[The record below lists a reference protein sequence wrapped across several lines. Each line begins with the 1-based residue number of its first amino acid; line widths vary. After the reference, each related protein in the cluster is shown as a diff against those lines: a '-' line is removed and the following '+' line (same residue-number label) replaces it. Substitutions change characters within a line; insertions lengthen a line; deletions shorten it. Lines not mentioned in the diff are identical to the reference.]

1 MASLIPYPLVR
12 DILPIER
19 IQRHWQIQMT
29 KEALKRLCREHD
41 LYSVPALNDVL
52 YLHFKG
58 YTEIE
63 NLEEYTSL
71 KCLWLENNGFRAI
84 TGLHHLRH
92 LRSLHLHHNLITSL
106 DGLQNLRSLVTLN
119 VSYNMISRIEHLNGL
134 PQLETLQ
141 ISHNRLTTAEDA
153 QQLAECSSLSC
164 LDLSHNKINQAEIV
178 QVLGVMP
185 ELRVLQ
191 LTGNPATREVRPY
204 RNTLITTCC
213 NLTYLDDRPVFP
225 VDRAAAEAWLEGGVE
240 AERAMRRQ
248 WAERDH
254 QRQRDCVNA
263 VMRLRERVLA
273 QKAAKAEGTS
283 TEPEDMGIH
292 VEDNGEEK
300 IYALTPEAKEWAKKK
315 INEMKELVEIQKE
328 EKDKPTKNENE
339 ENKGEAEDTAQIKE
353 ERDENIPD
361 DEGFLKLLENL
372 KEDPGNLNGE
382 LSIDPE
388 EFSAVDS
395 TKPEIKESV
404 EHKDSDKSP
413 RPDDTALRE
422 DKPSEPEDGNR
433 AGTSGKCLESEEI
446 TNVEISASHEQKP
459 TEMDVNQ
466 EHNSEVKPTV
476 LETLQDRSLQIS
488 SSDLAMADDECS
500 QCSSTCRHQEED
512 DRLLYAS
519 CHNFLRLHGTM
530 REEQTEEESRPMTTE
545 ELLGDIWHVTEA
557 VAQCSP
563 SPSPLDHDQESDSDG
578 QGYVRQL
585 VYDQNQPHETESDI
599 EELLENMDFE
609 PDFQAYRE
617 DQLAERAP
625 SPFVVR
631 ENGITARYP
640 QALSMNDILDDDDED
655 DFNEDDGNAD
665 DGGDDD
671 DDDDDDDGDGD
682 THGATG
688 AEGPVPAG
696 APMFGGNWMDQ
707 TRRNIMNDE
716 WDEVEE
722 QSEEESE
729 RSEEASSEGLQESV
743 SPLEDSDESRDES
756 SLEEETVSSVSTNSY
771 KIEHNNGL
779 LFYEHP
785 IRQQGRLDRTFEGNT
800 EENQKRK
807 ESSSSSS
814 CSSLSVSSL
823 NDPSIVEE
831 IMKVPCYSSQRGEPS
846 DVAARSQLPSGLSTS
861 QIASASGIKPS
872 NHHPQSQEPTTE
884 LEPRTAL
891 STKPGT
897 SSQGSTPAFRRDV
910 PDARATMS
918 NESTFPVQTPRRQ
931 NPSESPEG
939 SARQVRY
946 DRETLAGNESLISPS
961 SSSSRRRETIFSAR
975 AALRSS
981 HEAFVA
987 GHNMRSLLVATQDN
1001 DDSATLGTLQMT
1013 TNGERHQV
1021 RSQPALIQVIG
1032 EDESD

>member
-1 MASLIPYPLVR
+1 MPYFVSPSSAFTR
-12 DILPIER
+12 
-19 IQRHWQIQMT
+19 MT
-29 KEALKRLCREHD
+29 KEALKKLCREHD

-52 YLHFKG
+52 YLHFKA
-58 YTEIE
+58 ISPS
-63 NLEEYTSL
+63 NLPLSL
-71 KCLWLENNGFRAI
+71 PPPKPPLPLTRFS
-84 TGLHHLRH
+84 LRTPH
-92 LRSLHLHHNLITSL
+92 ALPPLT
-106 DGLQNLRSLVTLN
+106 NLRSLVTLN
-119 VSYNMISRIEHLNGL
+119 VSYNMISRIEHLSGL

-141 ISHNRLTTAEDA
+141 ISHNRLTTAEDT

-240 AERAMRRQ
+240 AERAMRRE
-248 WAERDH
+248 WAEREH

-263 VMRLRERVLA
+263 VIRLRERVLA
-273 QKAAKAEGTS
+273 QKAAKAEGSS
-283 TEPEDMGIH
+283 TGPEDMGIH

-300 IYALTPEAKEWAKKK
+300 IYALTPQAKEWAKKK

-328 EKDKPTKNENE
+328 EKGKPTKNENE
-339 ENKGEAEDTAQIKE
+339 ENKGEAEDTAQIKDRE
-353 ERDENIPD
+353 ERDETIPD

-395 TKPEIKESV
+395 TEPEIQESV

-422 DKPSEPEDGNR
+422 DKPSEPEDGEGNED
-433 AGTSGKCLESEEI
+433 ATQAKASGKCLEGEKI
-446 TNVEISASHEQKP
+446 TNVEISTTYEQQP

-466 EHNSEVKPTV
+466 ELDSEVKATG
-476 LETLQDRSLQIS
+476 LEIVQDRSLQIS
-488 SSDLAMADDECS
+488 CSDLALADDECS
-500 QCSSTCRHQEED
+500 QCSSTCRHQDED

-519 CHNFLRLHGTM
+519 CHNFLRLHDTTTM
-530 REEQTEEESRPMTTE
+530 EEQTEGESRPMTTE
-545 ELLGDIWHVTEA
+545 ELLGDIWLVTET
-557 VAQCSP
+557 VAQRSP
-563 SPSPLDHDQESDSDG
+563 SPSPLDDDQESDSDG
-578 QGYVRQL
+578 QGYLRQL

-609 PDFQAYRE
+609 PDFQTYRE

-625 SPFVVR
+625 SPFV
-631 ENGITARYP
+631 A
-640 QALSMNDILDDDDED
+640 
-655 DFNEDDGNAD
+655 
-665 DGGDDD
+665 
-671 DDDDDDDGDGD
+671 
-682 THGATG
+682 
-688 AEGPVPAG
+688 
-696 APMFGGNWMDQ
+696 
-707 TRRNIMNDE
+707 RRNIMNDE

-722 QSEEESE
+722 ESE
-729 RSEEASSEGLQESV
+729 RSEDASSEGLQESV

-785 IRQQGRLDRTFEGNT
+785 IRQQERLNRQFEASP
-800 EENQKRK
+800 EENQKRE

-831 IMKVPCYSSQRGEPS
+831 IMKVPCYSTQRGEPS
-846 DVAARSQLPSGLSTS
+846 EIAARSQSSSGGNAS
-861 QIASASGIKPS
+861 QTATASGIKPS
-872 NHHPQSQEPTTE
+872 DYHPQPREPTSE
-884 LEPRTAL
+884 HEPRAAL
-891 STKPGT
+891 STRPGT
-897 SSQGSTPAFRRDV
+897 SSEGSTPAFPQDLPHLRLS
-910 PDARATMS
+910 PDTRATTS
-918 NESTFPVQTPRRQ
+918 NESPFSVQTPRRQ
-931 NPSESPEG
+931 NPSERSEG
-939 SARQVRY
+939 AARQVRY
-946 DRETLAGNESLISPS
+946 DRETLAGGSESQISSS

-987 GHNMRSLLVATQDN
+987 GHNMRSLLVARQDN
-1001 DDSATLGTLQMT
+1001 DDSATLSTLQMT

-1021 RSQPALIQVIG
+1021 RGQPALIQVIG
-1032 EDESD
+1032 EDDSD

>member
-1 MASLIPYPLVR
+1 
-12 DILPIER
+12 
-19 IQRHWQIQMT
+19 
-29 KEALKRLCREHD
+29 
-41 LYSVPALNDVL
+41 
-52 YLHFKG
+52 
-58 YTEIE
+58 
-63 NLEEYTSL
+63 
-71 KCLWLENNGFRAI
+71 
-84 TGLHHLRH
+84 
-92 LRSLHLHHNLITSL
+92 
-106 DGLQNLRSLVTLN
+106 
-119 VSYNMISRIEHLNGL
+119 
-134 PQLETLQ
+134 
-141 ISHNRLTTAEDA
+141 
-153 QQLAECSSLSC
+153 
-164 LDLSHNKINQAEIV
+164 
-178 QVLGVMP
+178 
-185 ELRVLQ
+185 
-191 LTGNPATREVRPY
+191 
-204 RNTLITTCC
+204 
-213 NLTYLDDRPVFP
+213 
-225 VDRAAAEAWLEGGVE
+225 
-240 AERAMRRQ
+240 
-248 WAERDH
+248 
-254 QRQRDCVNA
+254 
-263 VMRLRERVLA
+263 MRLRERVLA

-300 IYALTPEAKEWAKKK
+300 IYALTPEAKEWAKTK
-315 INEMKELVEIQKE
+315 INEIKELVEIQKE
-328 EKDKPTKNENE
+328 EKDKPTKDGNE
-339 ENKGEAEDTAQIKE
+339 ENKGEAKYTAQIKDKE

-422 DKPSEPEDGNR
+422 DKPSEPEDGKR
-433 AGTSGKCLESEEI
+433 AETSGKCLESEEI
-446 TNVEISASHEQKP
+446 TNVEISASYEQKP
-459 TEMDVNQ
+459 SEMDVNQ
-466 EHNSEVKPTV
+466 EHDSEVKPTG

-500 QCSSTCRHQEED
+500 QCSSSCRHQDED

-519 CHNFLRLHGTM
+519 CHNFLRLHDTM
-530 REEQTEEESRPMTTE
+530 REEQTEDESRPMTTE

-557 VAQCSP
+557 VAQRSP
-563 SPSPLDHDQESDSDG
+563 SPSPLDDDQESDSDG

-609 PDFQAYRE
+609 PDFQTYRE

-640 QALSMNDILDDDDED
+640 QALSMNDILDDDDDED
-655 DFNEDDGNAD
+655 DDNEDDGNAD
-665 DGGDDD
+665 GDDD
-671 DDDDDDDGDGD
+671 DDDDDDDGD

-696 APMFGGNWMDQ
+696 APMFGGNWIDQ

-756 SLEEETVSSVSTNSY
+756 SLEAETVSSVSTNSY

-785 IRQQGRLDRTFEGNT
+785 IRQQGRLDRKFEGNT
-800 EENQKRK
+800 EENQKRE

-831 IMKVPCYSSQRGEPS
+831 IMKVPCYSTQRGEPS
-846 DVAARSQLPSGLSTS
+846 EIAAISQLPSGGSAS
-861 QIASASGIKPS
+861 QIASVSGIKLS
-872 NHHPQSQEPTTE
+872 NHHPQSREPTSE
-884 LEPRTAL
+884 HEPRTAL

-897 SSQGSTPAFRRDV
+897 SSQGSTPAFRQDV
-910 PDARATMS
+910 LDARTTVS
-918 NESTFPVQTPRRQ
+918 NESILPVQRQ

-939 SARQVRY
+939 AARQVRY

-987 GHNMRSLLVATQDN
+987 GHNMRSLLIARQDN
-1001 DDSATLGTLQMT
+1001 DDSATSGTLQMA

-1032 EDESD
+1032 EDDSD